1 MAKDQGPLSG
11 FRDMLSDQTLARQQV
26 LDVIKHVYEL
36 YGFMPIKTPAI
47 ERFET
52 LNGKYGE
59 EATTLMYEFEDRG
72 GRHLALRY
80 DHTVPLARLMATY
93 GQSLPNPYKRYVV
106 GDVWRGESPQAGR
119 YREFTQIDADIVGS
133 DSYLADVEIL
143 VMMHDVFKALKL
155 NVTIEV
161 NDRRILDGLAELCGI
176 TDQHQ
181 FIKLIGV
188 IDKVSKI
195 GPDAVLQEIEADFGP
210 EAKAH
215 VAKIL
220 ATDMSFDD
228 ALAIVNNSKAKDGIS
243 NLKSI
248 FAAFEPLSLLDIKFK
263 PAIARGLNYYTST
276 IFETI
281 INEQPG
287 IGSVCSGGRYDKL
300 IGQLGGPNSP
310 AIGTSIGLDRLMD
323 VISLLSKV
331 DLPDTKTQVY
341 IANLDDKLNSER
353 LKIAQILRA
362 ASIPTELYF
371 KEAKL
376 GKQLE
381 SISKLGV
388 AKVII
393 YGQQELDKNV
403 VVVRD
408 LKNSS
413 QAEVPVSELTRYFS
427 N

>member
-195 GPDAVLQEIEADFGP
+195 GPDAVLQEIGADFGP